1 MQGEGMEGNPPIV
14 GPLSH
19 TLWLSS
25 TVFDG
30 ARAFQGVA
38 PDLDLHC
45 ARAIR
50 SAQVMGLEPMVTA
63 GEIEELCW
71 DGIRRFPGRIL
82 GQCIVNPGYGKEA
95 LEDADDLIAD
105 LERGLATIPA

>member
-1 MQGEGMEGNPPIV
+1 MGGMAGQAWSWIQGEWVEGNPPIV

-63 GEIEELCW
+63 GEIEE
-71 DGIRRFPGRIL
+71 P
-82 GQCIVNPGYGKEA
+82 
-95 LEDADDLIAD
+95 
-105 LERGLATIPA
+105 